1 MIGDKDGEALGIFD
15 GETLGI
21 FDGEKIDTFDGLKLG
36 FMVGEPLNDVGELV
50 LGKAL
55 GVLDS
60 MTLGTVEGDA
70 EDSSDGFDVGEVLG
84 VVVGYR
90 VGVDDGAELGDSIT
104 AMDPISAKDSSTA
117 AISCIISTEFCSNA
131 STNKLKN
138 STPCKRL
145 PVRI

>member
-21 FDGEKIDTFDGLKLG
+21 FDGETLDTFDGETLG
-36 FMVGEPLNDVGELV
+36 FMVGEPLSDVGD
-50 LGKAL
+50 GKAL
-55 GVLDS
+55 EVLDS
-60 MTLGTVEGDA
+60 ITLGTVEGDA
-70 EDSSDGFDVGEVLG
+70 EDSSDGLDVGEVLG
-84 VVVGYR
+84 AVVGYR
-90 VGVDDGAELGDSIT
+90 VGIDDGAELGDSIT
-104 AMDPISAKDSSTA
+104 AMDPISDKDSSTA
-117 AISCIISTEFCSNA
+117 AISCVSSTEFCSNA